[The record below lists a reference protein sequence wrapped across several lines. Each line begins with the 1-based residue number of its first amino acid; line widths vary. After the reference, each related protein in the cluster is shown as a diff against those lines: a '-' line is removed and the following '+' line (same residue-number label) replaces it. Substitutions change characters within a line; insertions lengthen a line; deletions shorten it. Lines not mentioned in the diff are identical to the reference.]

1 MVALTVILF
10 IVNRPETRRI
20 EGVAEFVAEHK
31 KQQGRMSRAEIN
43 TIIAFSITVFLWI
56 FPAILG
62 IFVGVDSAIYE
73 AVDERLN
80 EGIVAVL
87 GAVLLFLLPVESKKL
102 KYTLDWSDAAK
113 IDWGTIILFGCGMI
127 FGAMLGNSGLAESIG
142 SGLNSMLGVSSA
154 VVITGMAVLLA
165 ILISETTSNTAAAA
179 VTVPIVVPLAIAAG
193 IDPVIPAMAAT
204 FGASFGF
211 MLPISTPQNAIVYG
225 SGCVSIARMI
235 RTGISFDIIGG
246 ALIVFFLP
254 TVATMVGIG

>member
-1 MVALTVILF
+1 
-10 IVNRPETRRI
+10 
-20 EGVAEFVAEHK
+20 
-31 KQQGRMSRAEIN
+31 
-43 TIIAFSITVFLWI
+43 
-56 FPAILG
+56 
-62 IFVGVDSAIYE
+62 
-73 AVDERLN
+73 
-80 EGIVAVL
+80 
-87 GAVLLFLLPVESKKL
+87 
-102 KYTLDWSDAAK
+102 
-113 IDWGTIILFGCGMI
+113 MI

-142 SGLNSMLGVSSA
+142 SGLNNMLGVSSSL
-154 VVITGMAVLLA
+154 VITAMAVLLA

-193 IDPVIPAMAAT
+193 VDPVIPAMAAT

-246 ALIVFFLP
+246 ALIIFFLP